1 MGKEVKTNAMRILDR
16 NKIPYEIINYEC
28 DEFIDG
34 LHTAEK
40 TGAPVEQSFKTLVMS
55 GKAAAGGNRQYYVFV
70 VPIAEEVDLKAA
82 AKCVGEKSLEML
94 HVKDL
99 TPLTGYVRGGCSP
112 LGMKKQFP
120 TVVHES
126 AASFDKIYISGG
138 RVGTSITVNPDALL
152 KVTRGQYAD
161 IILIIVLFLF
171 LTCHLCTFASGKIHD
186 LLKFSAFYRC
196 NTVIDM
202 FSIL

>member
-126 AASFDKIYISGG
+126 ATSFDKIYISGG
-138 RVGTSITVNPDALL
+138 RIGTSITVNPDALL

-161 IILIIVLFLF
+161 IIQ
-171 LTCHLCTFASGKIHD
+171 HNE
-186 LLKFSAFYRC
+186 R
-196 NTVIDM
+196 
-202 FSIL
+202 